1 MNMNNY
7 SVVNENVK
15 GEDNSEDYYHN
26 YDRVVKG
33 KKYDIIIN
41 KTLTQEDVEK
51 MVSIIR
57 TKERSK
63 KSIFKKEYSCTKEIS
78 KYFDRPCKVQE
89 YGNRKWLIELYEE
102 EDI

>member
-41 KTLTQEDVEK
+41 KTLTPEDVEK
-51 MVSIIR
+51 MISIIR

-78 KYFDRPCKVQE
+78 KYFDCSCKVQE
-89 YGNRKWLIELYEE
+89 YGDRKWLIELYEE